1 MRARAIVK
9 TQVDFDAW
17 LQGQQAQP
25 AAPQTTEAQQ
35 GQQIFMNNICI
46 TCHTIA
52 GTNAQGQLGP
62 NLTHFA
68 SRGTFAGSMFDNNP
82 GNVDRWIHETSLL
95 KPGVIMPRFGCG
107 QTNYA
112 PPTGFHCITDDQI
125 RLIVSYLET
134 LK

>member
-1 MRARAIVK
+1 MRLRVIVK
-9 TQVDFDAW
+9 SQADYDAW
-17 LQGQQAQP
+17 LHEQQAPPVKP
-25 AAPQTTEAQQ
+25 ATPDAQQ
-35 GQQIFMNNICI
+35 GQQIFMSNICI

-52 GTNAQGQLGP
+52 GTQAQGQLGP

-68 SRGTFAGSMFDNNP
+68 SRGTFAGSMFDNTP

-107 QTNYA
+107 QTNEAPYA
-112 PPTGFHCITDDQI
+112 ALKCISDSDIQA
-125 RLIVSYLET
+125 IVAYLES